1 MNHLTTQQI
10 SDGFSRVLES
20 PKDAGTLEAIVIR
33 PASGQRERPAKARL
47 TAEGGVEGD
56 RWAATSWLK
65 LPDGR
70 PDPRVQVAVMNAR
83 ILRLLAGDEERISLA
98 GDNLIVDF
106 DLSEANVPVGQ
117 KLAVGE
123 VVIQVS
129 DQAHTGCGKFQQRY
143 GKDAVQYINAPRGRS
158 LRLRG
163 LFASIVQGGTV
174 REGDSVR
181 KLP

>member
-1 MNHLTTQQI
+1 MSQLSTEQI
-10 SDGFSRVLES
+10 SVGFPRVLDS
-20 PKDAGTLEAIVIR
+20 PKDQGTLEAIIIR
-33 PASGQRERPAKARL
+33 PTSGQRELRKEARL
-47 TAEGGVEGD
+47 TPEGGVEGD

-65 LPDGR
+65 LADGR

-83 ILRLLAGDEERISLA
+83 ILRLLAGDEERIGLA

-106 DLSEANVPVGQ
+106 DLSEANLPVGQ

-123 VVIQVS
+123 VVIQVR

-143 GKDAVQYINAPRGRS
+143 GRDAVQYINAPRGRE

-174 REGDSVR
+174 RVGDGIR
-181 KLP
+181 KA